1 MGTVHI
7 PTLLEGILEAT
18 AAEAHA
24 KARITTLRAALE
36 DEARR
41 RMAADGAAPSWN
53 AAQLGKVRLDPA
65 GAWEAKIT
73 APEEFGSYVAEHY
86 PTEAGVVLYLNA
98 ADAADA
104 LQALEFIGVTPTNT
118 RVEVRPAWADGYLKG
133 LDVDVTE
140 ERDDSAQVTRT
151 VVAADTTTG
160 AVVPGIGVTRS
171 EAKLVVSLDRDRR
184 TAAITE
190 ARSTATALVEAASG
204 DDDAPVDLDELDRR
218 RVELEG
224 LHGDALA
231 AIAKGHGLGSSGT
244 KASLAERIARA
255 ELATGNV
262 IRPAAALPAGPVG
275 LRDREQ
281 EEAEH
286 IARLNASA
294 PLESVPGPL
303 PEGTEVEEVTTVP
316 APREPYVGDG
326 ADGCRRSAEI
336 DRTEAEGYDRDD
348 ARVEERLA
356 SAAAWEAQAATYPDA
371 GHVDPYDAGQE
382 LDKAH
387 SREALRKAAKAH
399 NLSAAGT
406 KAEVIGRLVAAGV
419 TADNLTVEAAS

>member
-65 GAWEAKIT
+65 GAWEAKVT

-118 RVEVRPAWADGYLKG
+118 RVEVRPAWADSYLKG

-140 ERDDSAQVTRT
+140 ERDASAQVTRT

-204 DDDAPVDLDELDRR
+204 DDADPVDLDELDRR

-255 ELATGNV
+255 ELATGHV
-262 IRPAAALPAGPVG
+262 IRPASDPSLVVTEWVDQQHGDGP
-275 LRDREQ
+275 
-281 EEAEH
+281 EAQD
-286 IARLNASA
+286 
-294 PLESVPGPL
+294 PL

-316 APREPYVGDG
+316 APREPYVGDAG
-326 ADGCRRSAEI
+326 H
-336 DRTEAEGYDRDD
+336 
-348 ARVEERLA
+348 
-356 SAAAWEAQAATYPDA
+356 A

-419 TADNLTVEAAS
+419 TGDNITVEAAS